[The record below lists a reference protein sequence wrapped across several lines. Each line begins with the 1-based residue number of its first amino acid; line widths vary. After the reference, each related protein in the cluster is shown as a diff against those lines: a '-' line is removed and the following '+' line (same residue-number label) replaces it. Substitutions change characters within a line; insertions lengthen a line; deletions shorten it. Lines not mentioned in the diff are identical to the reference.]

1 MSDHLGRPLAEED
14 AADIMFSVM
23 SLASLITEGEAQN
36 STRRERGAQ
45 ALPAG
50 LASGLGGAAFSIGT
64 LPEAKVL
71 PLGLA
76 TLDEVLP
83 DGGLPRGV
91 VIEVSAPRGLARAT
105 TIGLA
110 ACASAQAEARLRGAD
125 DTVGAWCAWIDPTM
139 TLFAPGV
146 AQAGVDLTRLLV
158 VRPPLEALARVTVRI
173 AASRAFTVIVV
184 DAAGVPGAPG
194 LGAGITRWTTIVR
207 RLALAIEGS
216 DTALLLLTDHHV
228 ARPMPLPVAMRLE
241 IDRPGEDR
249 MTLRVAKDRRGRVSS
264 PRSIRMPSIPNIAK
278 SA

>member
-1 MSDHLGRPLAEED
+1 
-14 AADIMFSVM
+14 MFSTM
-23 SLASLITEGEAQN
+23 SLASLINEGEAQN
-36 STRRERGAQ
+36 STRRER
-45 ALPAG
+45 ALHALAAG
-50 LASGLGGAAFSIGT
+50 LPPGMAGAGLTIGT
-64 LPEAKVL
+64 LPETKIL

-76 TLDEVLP
+76 AVDEVLP

-105 TIGLA
+105 TIALA
-110 ACASAQAEARLRGAD
+110 ACASAQAEARLRGT
-125 DTVGAWCAWIDPTM
+125 DTTAGAWCAWIDPTM

-158 VRPPLEALARVTVRI
+158 VRPPIEVLARVAVRM
-173 AASRAFTVIVV
+173 AASRAFAVIVV

-194 LGAGITRWTTIVR
+194 LGAGITRWATIVR

-216 DTALLLLTDHHV
+216 DTALLLLTDQHV

-249 MTLRVAKDRRGRVSS
+249 MTLRIAKDRRGRVCS
-264 PRSIRMPSIPNIAK
+264 PRSIRMPAIPNLAK